1 MDKAL
6 SGIKVLDFTHL
17 LQGPFATQM
26 LGDLGA
32 DVIKIE
38 RIGAGDSY
46 RAWTFLNYWIGG
58 TESPCYLAFNRNKR
72 SLSLDLKSPEAK
84 EIIYKLIEECDFIV
98 ENFRPGVMEKLG
110 FGYEHCRSIN
120 PRIIYCSSTGYG
132 QDGPYANRPGQD
144 LMIQSLSGLTT
155 LTGTKDAPPTPIGT
169 GIADQL
175 GAYNI
180 VYGLLS
186 SLYYREKTG
195 KGQKLEINLFQ
206 CLLTHQLQEFSVTL
220 NSGKLFER
228 PQSGIAHPGQSA
240 PFGIYR
246 TADGHMCIS
255 VNPIPVLAEVLGD
268 DGLKAYNDPKTLYE
282 KRDEVFFRIQATVV
296 KRTTAYWVER
306 MLERDMWVSEV
317 KNHLEVEEDPQAVH
331 LGAFAAYDHPTAG
344 TVRTVNIPVKFSE
357 TPGDIDRHPPL
368 IGEHNEEILRE
379 LGYSA
384 ETIGA
389 MKQSGAVG

>member
-6 SGIKVLDFTHL
+6 AGVKILDFTHL

-26 LGDLGA
+26 FGDLGA

-38 RIGAGDSY
+38 RKGTGDSY
-46 RAWTFLNYWIGG
+46 RAWTFLKYWVGG

-72 SLSLDLKSPEAK
+72 SLALDLKAAATK
-84 EIIYKLIEECDFIV
+84 EIIGKLVAECDIVV
-98 ENFRPGVMEKLG
+98 ENFRPGVMQKLG
-110 FGYEHCRSIN
+110 FGYEDLKKIN

-132 QDGPYANRPGQD
+132 QDGPYADRPGQD

-155 LTGTKDAPPTPIGT
+155 LTGRHEDPPIPLGT

-186 SLYYREKTG
+186 ALYYREKTG
-195 KGQKLEINLFQ
+195 KGQKLEINLYQ
-206 CLLTHQLQEFSVTL
+206 CLLTHQLQEFAVTL
-220 NSGKLFER
+220 NSGKLFDR
-228 PQSGIAHPGQSA
+228 PHSGIAHPGQSA

-246 TADGHMCIS
+246 TADGYMCIS
-255 VNPIPVLAEVLGD
+255 VNPIPVLAEVLEDEGLNAYD
-268 DGLKAYNDPKTLYE
+268 DPQTLYD
-282 KRDEVFFRIQATVV
+282 KRDEVFFRIQASVV
-296 KRTTAYWVER
+296 KNTTAYWVET
-306 MLERDMWVSEV
+306 MLKRDMWVSEV
-317 KNHLEVEEDPQAVH
+317 KNHLEAELDPQAVH
-331 LGAFAAYDHPTAG
+331 LGAFASYEHPTAG

-357 TPGDIDRHPPL
+357 TPGEIDRHPPR

-379 LGYSA
+379 LGYSDEEIA
-384 ETIGA
+384 G
-389 MKQSGAVG
+389 MQRDGVL

>member
-38 RIGAGDSY
+38 RRGTGDSY
-46 RAWTFLNYWIGG
+46 RAWTFLKYWLGG
-58 TESPCYLAFNRNKR
+58 TESPCYMAFNRNKR
-72 SLSLDLKSPEAK
+72 SLALDLKSAEAK
-84 EIIYKLIEECDFIV
+84 EIVYKLAAECDIVV
-98 ENFRPGVMEKLG
+98 ENFRPGVMAKLG
-110 FGYEHCRSIN
+110 FGYENFKQIN

-132 QDGPYANRPGQD
+132 QDGPYADRPGQD
-144 LMIQSLSGLTT
+144 LMIQSLSGLMT
-155 LTGTKDAPPTPIGT
+155 LTGRKEDPPMPLGT

-186 SLYYREKTG
+186 ALYYREKTG

-206 CLLTHQLQEFSVTL
+206 CLLTHQLQEFAVTL

-246 TADGHMCIS
+246 TADGYMCIS

-268 DGLKAYNDPKTLYE
+268 EGLIAYDDPQTLYD
-282 KRDEVFFRIQATVV
+282 KRDEVFFRIQATIV
-296 KRTTAYWVER
+296 KQTTAYWVDK
-306 MLERDMWVSEV
+306 MLARDMWVSEV
-317 KNHLEVEEDPQAVH
+317 KNHLEVEQDPQAIH
-331 LGAFAAYDHPTAG
+331 LEAFASYEHPTAG

-357 TPGDIDRHPPL
+357 TPGDIRRHPPRV
-368 IGEHNEEILRE
+368 GEHNEEILRE
-379 LGYSA
+379 LGYSDEA
-384 ETIGA
+384 IA
-389 MKQSGAVG
+389 SMKQNGVLD

>member
-6 SGIKVLDFTHL
+6 SGVKVLDFTHL

-32 DVIKIE
+32 DVIKVE
-38 RIGAGDSY
+38 RKGTGDSY
-46 RAWTFLNYWIGG
+46 RAWTFLKYWVGE
-58 TESPCYLAFNRNKR
+58 TESPCYMAFNRNKR
-72 SLSLDLKSPEAK
+72 SLALDLKLPESK
-84 EIIYKLIEECDFIV
+84 EVIYKLAEECDVVV

-110 FGYEHCRSIN
+110 FGYEDFKKIN

-132 QDGPYANRPGQD
+132 QDGPYVNRPGQD

-155 LTGTKDAPPTPIGT
+155 LTGRKDAPPTPLGT

-206 CLLTHQLQEFSVTL
+206 CLLTHQLQEFAVTL

-228 PQSGIAHPGQSA
+228 PLSGIAHPGQSA
-240 PFGIYR
+240 PFGIYQ
-246 TADGHMCIS
+246 TVDGYMCIS
-255 VNPIPVLAEVLGD
+255 VNPIPLLAEVLGD
-268 DGLKAYNDPKTLYE
+268 AGLNDFNDPQTLYDQ
-282 KRDEVFFRIQATVV
+282 RDEVFYRIQASVI
-296 KRTTAYWVER
+296 KQTTAYWVEK

-331 LGAFAAYDHPTAG
+331 LEAFSSYQHPTAG
-344 TVRTVNIPVKFSE
+344 EVRTVNIPIKFSE
-357 TPGDIDRHPPL
+357 TPGDIRRHPPL

-379 LGYSA
+379 LGYSD
-384 ETIGA
+384 ETISA
-389 MKQSGAVG
+389 MKLNGVI

>member
-6 SGIKVLDFTHL
+6 SGIKILDFTHL

-38 RIGAGDSY
+38 RRGTGDSY
-46 RAWTFLNYWIGG
+46 RAWTFLKYWLGG
-58 TESPCYLAFNRNKR
+58 TESPCYMAFNRNKR
-72 SLSLDLKSPEAK
+72 SLALDLKSAEAK
-84 EIIYKLIEECDFIV
+84 EIVYKLAAECDIVV
-98 ENFRPGVMEKLG
+98 ENFRPGIMAKLG
-110 FGYEHCRSIN
+110 FGYENFKQIN

-132 QDGPYANRPGQD
+132 QDGPYADRPGQD
-144 LMIQSLSGLTT
+144 LMIQSLSGLMT
-155 LTGTKDAPPTPIGT
+155 LTGRKEDPPMPLGT

-186 SLYYREKTG
+186 ALYYREKTG

-206 CLLTHQLQEFSVTL
+206 CLLTHQLQEFAVTL

-246 TADGHMCIS
+246 TADGYMCIS

-268 DGLKAYNDPKTLYE
+268 EGLIAYDDPQTLYD
-282 KRDEVFFRIQATVV
+282 KRDEVFFRIQATIV
-296 KRTTAYWVER
+296 KQTTAYWVDK
-306 MLERDMWVSEV
+306 MLARDMWVSEV
-317 KNHLEVEEDPQAVH
+317 KNHLEVEQDPQAIH
-331 LGAFAAYDHPTAG
+331 LEAFASYEHPTAG

-357 TPGDIDRHPPL
+357 TPGDIRRHPPR

-379 LGYSA
+379 LGYSD
-384 ETIGA
+384 ETIA
-389 MKQSGAVG
+389 SLKQNGVLD

>member
-6 SGIKVLDFTHL
+6 TGVKVLDFTHL

-32 DVIKIE
+32 DIIKVE
-38 RIGAGDSY
+38 RKGSGDSY
-46 RAWTFLNYWIGG
+46 RAWSFLKYWVGG
-58 TESPCYLAFNRNKR
+58 SESPCYLAFNRNKR
-72 SLSLDLKSPEAK
+72 SLALNLKTQEAK
-84 EIIYKLIEECDFIV
+84 EIIYKLAEQCDIVV

-110 FGYEHCRSIN
+110 FGYEDLRKIN

-132 QDGPYANRPGQD
+132 QDGPYAERPGQD

-155 LTGTKDAPPTPIGT
+155 LTGRKDAPPTPLGT

-186 SLYYREKTG
+186 ALYYREKSG
-195 KGQKLEINLFQ
+195 KGQKLEINLYQ
-206 CLLTHQLQEFSVTL
+206 CLLTHQLQEFAVTL

-228 PQSGIAHPGQSA
+228 PESGIAHPGQSA
-240 PFGIYR
+240 PFGIYQ
-246 TADGHMCIS
+246 TSDGYLCIS
-255 VNPIPVLAEVLGD
+255 VNPIPILAEVLGD
-268 DGLKAYNDPKTLYE
+268 EGLNDFNDPQTLYD
-282 KRDEVFFRIQATVV
+282 KRDELFYRIQASVI
-296 KRTTAYWVER
+296 KQTTGYWMEK

-331 LGAFAAYDHPTAG
+331 LEAFTSYEHPTAG
-344 TVRTVNIPVKFSE
+344 PVRTVNIPVKFSE
-357 TPGDIDRHPPL
+357 TPGTIVRHPPL
-368 IGEHNEEILRE
+368 IGEHNREILRE
-379 LGYSA
+379 LGY
-384 ETIGA
+384 TTDKIGHLGD
-389 MKQSGAVG
+389 KGVI

>member
-1 MDKAL
+1 MMDKAL
-6 SGIKVLDFTHL
+6 AGIKVLDFTHL

-32 DVIKIE
+32 DVVKIE
-38 RIGAGDSY
+38 RKGSGDSY

-72 SLSLDLKSPEAK
+72 SLALDLKTPQAK
-84 EIIYKLIEECDFIV
+84 KIIYRLAETCDIVV

-110 FGYEHCRSIN
+110 FGYEDFKKIN

-132 QDGPYANRPGQD
+132 QDGPYAKRPGQD

-155 LTGTKDAPPTPIGT
+155 LTGTKDAPPTPLGT

-195 KGQKLEINLFQ
+195 KGQKLEINLLQ
-206 CLLTHQLQEFSVTL
+206 CLLTHQLQEYAVTL

-240 PFGIYR
+240 PFGIYK
-246 TADGHMCIS
+246 TADGYICIS

-268 DGLKAYNDPKTLYE
+268 EGLNSYDDPQTLYD
-282 KRDEVFFRIQATVV
+282 KRDEVFFRIQESTV
-296 KRTTAYWVER
+296 KQTTAYWLER

-317 KNHLEVEEDPQAVH
+317 KNHLEAENDLQAAH
-331 LGAFAAYDHPTAG
+331 LGAFTSYEHPTAG
-344 TVRTVNIPVKFSE
+344 TVRTVNVPVKFSE
-357 TPGDIDRHPPL
+357 TPGDIVRHPPM

-379 LGYSA
+379 LGYTGP
-384 ETIGA
+384 EIEVMKGIG
-389 MKQSGAVG
+389 VI

>member
-6 SGIKVLDFTHL
+6 SGVKVLDFTHL

-32 DVIKIE
+32 DVIKVE
-38 RIGAGDSY
+38 RKGTGDSY
-46 RAWTFLNYWIGG
+46 RAWTFLKYWVGE
-58 TESPCYLAFNRNKR
+58 TESPCYMAFNRNKR
-72 SLSLDLKSPEAK
+72 SLALDLKLPESK
-84 EIIYKLIEECDFIV
+84 EVIYKLAEECDVVV

-110 FGYEHCRSIN
+110 FGYEDFKKIN

-132 QDGPYANRPGQD
+132 QDGPYVNRPGQD

-155 LTGTKDAPPTPIGT
+155 LTGRKDAPPTPLGT

-206 CLLTHQLQEFSVTL
+206 CLLTHQLQEFAVTL

-228 PQSGIAHPGQSA
+228 PLSGIAHPGQSA
-240 PFGIYR
+240 PFGIYQ
-246 TADGHMCIS
+246 TADGYMCIS
-255 VNPIPVLAEVLGD
+255 VNPIPLLAEVLGD
-268 DGLKAYNDPKTLYE
+268 AGLNDFNDPQTLYDQ
-282 KRDEVFFRIQATVV
+282 RDEVFYRIQASVI
-296 KRTTAYWVER
+296 KQTTAYWVEK
-306 MLERDMWVSEV
+306 MLDRDMWVSEV

-331 LGAFAAYDHPTAG
+331 LEAFSSYQHPTAG
-344 TVRTVNIPVKFSE
+344 EVRTVNIPVKFSE
-357 TPGDIDRHPPL
+357 TPGDIRRHPPL

-379 LGYSA
+379 LGYSD
-384 ETIGA
+384 ESISA
-389 MKQSGAVG
+389 MKLNGVI

>member
-6 SGIKVLDFTHL
+6 SGVKVLDFTHL

-32 DVIKIE
+32 DVIKVE
-38 RIGAGDSY
+38 RKGTGDSY
-46 RAWTFLNYWIGG
+46 RAWTFLKYWVGE
-58 TESPCYLAFNRNKR
+58 TESPCYMAFNRNKR
-72 SLSLDLKSPEAK
+72 SLALDLKLPESK
-84 EIIYKLIEECDFIV
+84 EVIYKLAEECDVVV

-110 FGYEHCRSIN
+110 FGYEDFKKIN

-132 QDGPYANRPGQD
+132 QDGPYVNRPGQD

-155 LTGTKDAPPTPIGT
+155 LTGRKDAPPTPLGT

-206 CLLTHQLQEFSVTL
+206 CLLTHQLQEFAVTL

-228 PQSGIAHPGQSA
+228 PLSGIAHPGQSA
-240 PFGIYR
+240 PFGIYQ
-246 TADGHMCIS
+246 TADGYMCIS
-255 VNPIPVLAEVLGD
+255 VNPIPLLAEVLGD
-268 DGLKAYNDPKTLYE
+268 AGLNDFNDPQTLYDQ
-282 KRDEVFFRIQATVV
+282 RDEVFYRIQASVI
-296 KRTTAYWVER
+296 KQTTAYWVEK

-331 LGAFAAYDHPTAG
+331 LEAFSSYQHPTAG
-344 TVRTVNIPVKFSE
+344 EVRTVNIPIKFSE
-357 TPGDIDRHPPL
+357 TPGDIRRHPPL

-379 LGYSA
+379 LGYSD
-384 ETIGA
+384 ETISA
-389 MKQSGAVG
+389 MKLNGVI

>member
-6 SGIKVLDFTHL
+6 AGVKVLDFTHL

-38 RIGAGDSY
+38 RKGTGDSY
-46 RAWTFLNYWIGG
+46 RAWTFLKYWVGE
-58 TESPCYLAFNRNKR
+58 TESPCYMAFNRNKR
-72 SLSLDLKSPEAK
+72 SLALDLKLPESK
-84 EIIYKLIEECDFIV
+84 EVIYKLAEECDVVV

-110 FGYEHCRSIN
+110 FGYEDFKKIN

-132 QDGPYANRPGQD
+132 QDGPYVNRPGQD

-155 LTGTKDAPPTPIGT
+155 LTGRKDAPPTPLGT

-206 CLLTHQLQEFSVTL
+206 CLLTHQLQEFAVTL

-228 PQSGIAHPGQSA
+228 PLSGIAHPGQSA
-240 PFGIYR
+240 PFGIYQ
-246 TADGHMCIS
+246 TADGYMCIS
-255 VNPIPVLAEVLGD
+255 VNPIPLLAEVLGD
-268 DGLKAYNDPKTLYE
+268 DGLNAFNDPQTLYDQ
-282 KRDEVFFRIQATVV
+282 RDEVFYRIQSSVI
-296 KRTTAYWVER
+296 KQTTAYWVEK

-331 LGAFAAYDHPTAG
+331 LEAFSSYQHPTAG
-344 TVRTVNIPVKFSE
+344 EVRTVNIPVKFSE
-357 TPGDIDRHPPL
+357 TPGDIRRHPPL

-379 LGYSA
+379 LGYSD
-384 ETIGA
+384 ESISA
-389 MKQSGAVG
+389 MKLNGVI

>member
-6 SGIKVLDFTHL
+6 EGIKILDFTHL

-26 LGDLGA
+26 FGDLGA

-38 RIGAGDSY
+38 RKNTGDSY
-46 RAWTFLNYWIGG
+46 RAWTFLKYWVGE

-72 SLSLDLKSPEAK
+72 SLGLDLKAEATK
-84 EIIYKLIEECDFIV
+84 EIIYKLAAECDIVV
-98 ENFRPGVMEKLG
+98 ENFRPGVMQKLG
-110 FGYEHCRSIN
+110 FGYEDLKKIN

-132 QDGPYANRPGQD
+132 QDGPYAERPGQD

-155 LTGTKDAPPTPIGT
+155 LTGRRDDPPIPLGT

-186 SLYYREKTG
+186 ALYYREKTG

-206 CLLTHQLQEFSVTL
+206 CLLTHQLQEFAVTL

-228 PQSGIAHPGQSA
+228 PGSGIAHPGQSA
-240 PFGIYR
+240 PFGIYK
-246 TADGHMCIS
+246 TADGYMCIS
-255 VNPIPVLAEVLGD
+255 VNPIPVLAEVLEDEGLVAYD
-268 DGLKAYNDPKTLYE
+268 DPQVLYD
-282 KRDEVFFRIQATVV
+282 KRDEVFFRIQASVV
-296 KRTTAYWVER
+296 KQTTAYWVEK
-306 MLERDMWVSEV
+306 MLKRDMWVSEV
-317 KNHLEVEEDPQAVH
+317 KNHLEVEQDPQAIH
-331 LGAFAAYDHPTAG
+331 LDAFASYEHPTAG

-357 TPGDIDRHPPL
+357 TPGDIRRHPPRV
-368 IGEHNEEILRE
+368 GEHNEEILRE
-379 LGYSA
+379 IGYSDEKIA
-384 ETIGA
+384 ELKRDG
-389 MKQSGAVG
+389 VL